1 VALEDYKKK
10 RKFDKTPEPKGEV
23 GEEGQRRFVIQRHQA
38 TRLHYDLRLEMEG
51 VLKSWAVPKGPS
63 QNPDDKR
70 LAIQTEDHPVKY
82 LTFHGTIPKGNYG
95 AGVMDIWDEG
105 TYNVIESK
113 GTTNPV
119 AQIHNGDLKIEF
131 FGKKIKGTFALVHT
145 QRGEEKNQWLLIKK
159 KDRFS
164 TDLEYDAEIF
174 VEDGKRLA
182 RVRKSLKLDEYIK
195 PMLATPAKKIFKD
208 PNWVFE
214 LKWDGYRVLANIN
227 DGEVDIYS
235 RNGISYNSKFASVKK
250 ALEHI
255 PHNCILDGEVIV
267 VNDEGKNDFQ
277 KLQKYDPVKTKG
289 QLQYQVFDLLHLN
302 GMDTIE
308 LPLVER
314 KSLLPEIL
322 EGLDIVV
329 YCDHIEGMG
338 PTLYKRAVDAGMEG
352 VIAKKADSTYV
363 PGYRSE
369 NWLKIKDVNTEKAII
384 CGYTDSITG
393 GNLFG
398 SLILGMYQQGELT
411 YVGNCGSGFSTSE
424 QKMLLKKFEK
434 LATDKNP
441 FGKKLALKGR
451 KPYWVKPQLI
461 CEVKFTEWTN
471 SGSMRHPVY
480 KGLRKDKDLE
490 EVVPQQKEA
499 PASTSPIESGGK
511 SKTSTS
517 PSETGSKA
525 NSSSTLEVDGIA
537 VPVSNLDKMYWPD
550 AGYTKY
556 DLIDYYLHISDYILP
571 YLVDRPQNLNR
582 HPNGINKP
590 SFYQKDNEVLPS
602 WVDTI
607 KIYSESSKKEI
618 EYLLCQNEATLLY
631 MANLGCIE
639 INPWNS
645 VIQNLEHPTYTV
657 IDIDPSEKNT
667 FAQVKEVALAAK
679 EVLDLAKIEG
689 YPKTS
694 GSSGIHIYIPLNGK
708 YTYDEARDFTKLLC
722 YYIKEKLPQTTTMER
737 ALSKRNGRIY
747 LDFLQNRRGQTLAA
761 PYCVRPKKGASV
773 SAPLE
778 WHEINS
784 KLEILDFTIKNLPE
798 RVENIGDLFLPVLQ
812 AGIDMEEAMGNLG
825 G

>member
-1 VALEDYKKK
+1 MALEDYKKK
-10 RKFDKTPEPKGEV
+10 RKFDKTPEPKGDVMSSPKWEI
-23 GEEGQRRFVIQRHQA
+23 GEEDQRRFVIQRHQA

-63 QNPDDKR
+63 QNPNDKR

-105 TYNVIESK
+105 TYNVIESN
-113 GTTNPV
+113 GTSNPV
-119 AQIHNGDLKIEF
+119 AQLHKGDLKIEF

-145 QRGEEKNQWLLIKK
+145 QRGEQKNQWLLIKK
-159 KDRFS
+159 KDKYS

-174 VEDGKRLA
+174 VEEGKKSA
-182 RVRKSLKLDEYIK
+182 RVRKALNLDEYVK
-195 PMLATPAKKIFKD
+195 PMLASPAKKIFKD
-208 PNWVFE
+208 PDWVFE
-214 LKWDGYRVLANIN
+214 LKWDGYRVMANIN
-227 DGEVDIYS
+227 DGQVDIYS
-235 RNGISYNSKFASVKK
+235 RNGISYNSKFASIKK

-277 KLQKYDPVKTKG
+277 KLQKYDSVKTKG

-302 GMDTIE
+302 GMDTID
-308 LPLVER
+308 LPLVQR

-322 EGLDIVV
+322 EGLDNVL

-338 PTLYKRAVDAGMEG
+338 PTLYKRAVEAGMEG

-369 NWLKIKDVNTEKAII
+369 NWLKIKDVNTEEAII
-384 CGYTDSITG
+384 CGYTDSQTG

-398 SLILGMYQQGELT
+398 SLILGMYRGDELT
-411 YVGNCGSGFSTSE
+411 YVGNCGSGFSVSE
-424 QKMLLKKFEK
+424 QKKLVKKFEK

-441 FGKKLALKGR
+441 FEKKLPLKGR
-451 KPYWVKPQLI
+451 KPHWIKPELI

-471 SGSMRHPVY
+471 SGVMRHPVY
-480 KGLRKDKDLE
+480 KGLRKDKNPE
-490 EVVPQQKEA
+490 EIVPQRSAKNSPKQTKTS
-499 PASTSPIESGGK
+499 PSTSS
-511 SKTSTS
+511 STS
-517 PSETGSKA
+517 PS
-525 NSSSTLEVDGIA
+525 SSLEVNGIP
-537 VPVSNLDKMYWPD
+537 VPVSNLGKVYWPD
-550 AGYTKY
+550 SGYTKY

-571 YLVDRPQNLNR
+571 YLIDRPQNLNR

-602 WVDTI
+602 WIETF

-645 VIQNLEHPTYTV
+645 VIQDLEHPTYTV

-667 FAQVKEVALAAK
+667 FSQVKEVALAAK
-679 EVLDLAKIEG
+679 EVLDMAKIEG

-722 YYIKEKLPQTTTMER
+722 YYIKEKLPKITTMER

-778 WHEINS
+778 WSEINS
-784 KLEILDFTIKNLPE
+784 KLEILDFTIKNMPE
-798 RVENIGDLFLPVLQ
+798 RVENLGDLFLPVLQ
-812 AGIDMEEAMGNLG
+812 TGIDMEEAMGNLG